1 MNEKEANIRLKKL
14 RTEIALHAR
23 DYYEHDAPT
32 VSDEVYDSLVRELKN
47 LENKYPNL
55 ADPNFIVYR
64 VGGKPLDVF
73 EKRQHK
79 SRMLSL
85 NDCFSIE
92 ELFDW
97 QKRIQKLALK
107 ERFEYFCELKM
118 DGLACS
124 LVYQDGVLKNAVTRG
139 DGSIGED
146 ITQNVKTISAVPI
159 ALIGKHKGILEV
171 RGEIVM
177 DKSTLERLNKKYQKE
192 GKALLANTRNAA
204 AGSVRQLD
212 SRLTAERSL
221 DFFAWD
227 IAESGDRDFK
237 LHSEK
242 HQYLKEIGFK
252 VAPFEG
258 VCGDLEEVEK
268 VVLYIEKERGALDY
282 GTDGVVVQVNQ
293 LSLQNTL
300 GIVGKA
306 PRYAIAYKYP
316 AEQATTIVTDISI
329 QVGRTGILT
338 PLAHFVPTKVA
349 GSLVSKATLHNLD
362 QIRRLDIHVGDTV
375 IIQKAGDVIPEVVE
389 VIKNL
394 RPQKTK
400 LFEMPSFCPE
410 CGEKV
415 IQKKGVTGEASVGY
429 YCGNKDCPA
438 KQTKNLIHFVKTMEI
453 YEVGPKI
460 VERLQEEGL
469 ITDAA
474 DLFTLEESNLAGL
487 ERFGAKSAENIIREI
502 QSKKNPPLDRF
513 INALGIVH
521 VGEQTARDLAL
532 HFKTFDSFWKSTAED
547 LDSIENIG
555 PAVVESIASYTKSKY
570 GNHFIKKLLEAGVKP
585 VSLQIKK
592 GGVFEGKTF
601 VLTGTL
607 ETLSREEA
615 KKIIQNNGGKVSSSV
630 SIKTD
635 YVLAGDNP
643 GSKKDE
649 AEKLGVK
656 IMFETEF
663 LRTMK

>member
-1 MNEKEANIRLKKL
+1 MKEQEAKIRLKKL
-14 RTEIALHAR
+14 RLEIEKHAR
-23 DYYEHDAPT
+23 AYYENDAS
-32 VSDEVYDSLVRELKN
+32 VASDEVYDSLVRELKN
-47 LENKYPNL
+47 IEAQYPTL
-55 ADPNFIVYR
+55 ADLNFIVYR
-64 VGGKPLDVF
+64 VGGKPLDFFV
-73 EKRQHK
+73 KANHNVK
-79 SRMLSL
+79 MLSL
-85 NDCFSIE
+85 NDAFSFE

-97 QKRIQKLALK
+97 EKRIQKLAPK
-107 ERFEYFCELKM
+107 EKFEYFCELKL

-124 LVYQDGVLKNAVTRG
+124 LIYEKGVLVRAITRG
-139 DGSIGED
+139 DGQVGED
-146 ITQNVKTISAVPI
+146 IVQNVKTINTVPI
-159 ALIGKHKGILEV
+159 KLSGQVPALIEV

-177 DKSTLERLNKKYQKE
+177 SKKTLERLNKLYEKK
-192 GKALLANTRNAA
+192 GKPLLSNTRNAA

-212 SRLTAERSL
+212 PKITKERGL

-227 IAESGDRDFK
+227 IARIESVELK
-237 LHSEK
+237 THSSI
-242 HQYLKEIGFK
+242 HQYLRELGFPTAPYESVVQNLKESEEIIENIESIREGF
-252 VAPFEG
+252 A
-258 VCGDLEEVEK
+258 
-268 VVLYIEKERGALDY
+268 Y
-282 GTDGVVVQVNQ
+282 GTDGVVIQVNQ
-293 LSLQNTL
+293 IALHNTL

-306 PRYAIAYKYP
+306 PRYAIAYKYL
-316 AEQATTIVTDISI
+316 AEQATTVVTNISI

-349 GSLVSKATLHNLD
+349 GSIVSKSTLHNID
-362 QIRRLDIHVGDTV
+362 QINRLDIRVGDTV

-389 VIKNL
+389 TIKNL

-400 LFEMPSFCPE
+400 VFVMPSVCPE

-415 IQKKGVTGEASVGY
+415 IQKKGVTGDASVGY

-438 KQTKNLIHFVKTMEI
+438 KQTKNLIHFVRVMEI

-474 DLFTLEESNLAGL
+474 DLFTLEESDLAGL
-487 ERFGAKSAENIIREI
+487 ERFGEKSAENIIREI
-502 QSKKNPPLDRF
+502 GSKKNPPLDRF
-513 INALGIVH
+513 INALGIIH

-532 HFKTFDSFWKSTAED
+532 HFKTFDKFWNATKED

-555 PAVVESIASYTKSKY
+555 PAVVESIVSYSKSKF
-570 GNHFIKKLLEAGVKP
+570 GNHFIKKLFDAGVKP
-585 VSLQIKK
+585 VSLAVKK
-592 GGVFEGKTF
+592 GGAFEGKTF

-615 KKIIQNNGGKVSSSV
+615 KKQIQNNGGKISSSV
-630 SIKTD
+630 SVKTD

-656 IMFETEF
+656 IVTEVEF
-663 LRTMK
+663 LKMVK